1 MTDATLAIPSFLS
14 ATPGE
19 LGGEPAAVSPTAR
32 AVALAPLDAAPGGAG
47 PAVLER
53 SSPLLQVSVRLSAR
67 VGETEL
73 TLGELTAARAGD
85 VLTLD
90 RLVEQPIDLLLNDS
104 VVARG
109 VLVAIDDHF
118 AVRLTELPAPL
129 RF

>member
-1 MTDATLAIPSFLS
+1 MTHDTLDIPDFLDARNAASHEPSSERQS
-14 ATPGE
+14 A
-19 LGGEPAAVSPTAR
+19 AR
-32 AVALAPLDAAPGGAG
+32 PVALPSLPPAQDGPGA
-47 PAVLER
+47 AVLER
-53 SSPLLQVSVRLSAR
+53 SSPLLQISVRLSAR

-85 VLTLD
+85 VLALDTL
-90 RLVEQPIDLLLNDS
+90 VSQPIDLVLNDS

-118 AVRLTELPAPL
+118 AVRLTEVPAPL

>member
-1 MTDATLAIPSFLS
+1 MTQDTLDIPKFLDARNAALDES
-14 ATPGE
+14 
-19 LGGEPAAVSPTAR
+19 PAYRSDTAR
-32 AVALAPLDAAPGGAG
+32 PVALPSLPPAQDGPGA
-47 PAVLER
+47 AVLER

-67 VGETEL
+67 VGETEI

-85 VLTLD
+85 VLALDTL
-90 RLVEQPIDLLLNDS
+90 VAQPIDLVQNDS